1 MQKQNPKLEIPFTYI
16 RNKIRKYSTEDLLR
30 YCYLHIDSN
39 KDQIFPIWI
48 IFTLMK
54 WSYQHGGYNSSLQR
68 LDQANFDKLYNLIY
82 EFNNEHITNFLKLK
96 VDRGF
101 YILYS
106 QQFYLQKTVHKE
118 VFATQLK
125 IYNSIKGKYDIEK
138 SFEEKTGLTIYDF
151 IFLQQIVWLFT
162 NVDNSSSTFKY
173 FGHLTQDFI
182 NVAIEMTS
190 QEKVKNFLKLTVLNP
205 GDTKET
211 IQNFKRSIN
220 RTDLQSLETTFFTM
234 YPFQV
239 FNNQIK
245 VIHKSVYN
253 HFVNYYIYDFLKSR
267 DEQFTTEFGNRFEKY
282 IEFGL
287 KEIHIKYNDENT
299 LRKILPK
306 NSNVV
311 DFNVPDSN
319 IYLECKAIE
328 IQAYTSVNPTDE
340 LLYNSLKDSLLKAYF
355 KQMINVAKT
364 LTPDEE
370 NWGIILTYKEL
381 FWSNFSNLFELGKD
395 KFPNSVDSKYLP
407 PENVFIM
414 DIYTWD
420 KIIQIIKD
428 KKATLIE
435 ILQLAKSN
443 NSNPQTSKQLF
454 HMHLDAY
461 NLEKISL
468 SYLDSEIE
476 QLKIKSK

>member
-1 MQKQNPKLEIPFTYI
+1 MEIPFTYI

-30 YCYLHIDSN
+30 YCYSYIETK
-39 KDQIFPIWI
+39 KDQVFPIWT

-54 WSYQHGGYNSSLQR
+54 WSYQHGGYNTNLKK
-68 LDQANFDKLYNLIY
+68 LDQENFSILYNLIY
-82 EFNNEHITNFLKLK
+82 DFNNNHITNFLKLK
-96 VDRGF
+96 IDRGF
-101 YILYS
+101 HILYS
-106 QQFYLQKTVHKE
+106 QQFYLQKTVYKE

-125 IYNSIKGKYDIEK
+125 IYDSINGKYDINK

-151 IFLQQIVWLFT
+151 IFIQQIVWLFT
-162 NVDNSSSTFKY
+162 NVNNSTSSFKY
-173 FGHLTQDFI
+173 FGYLSQDFI
-182 NVAIEMTS
+182 NVASEMTS
-190 QEKVKNFLKLTVLNP
+190 IEKVENFLKLSVLNHENA
-205 GDTKET
+205 KER

-220 RTDLQSLETTFFTM
+220 RTDLQSLETTFFTI

-239 FNNQIK
+239 FDNQIK

-253 HFVNYYIYDFLKSR
+253 HFVNYYIYDFLKSS
-267 DEQFTTEFGNRFEKY
+267 DEKFTTEFGYRFEKY

-287 KEIHIKYNDENT
+287 KEISVKYHDENK
-299 LRKILPK
+299 LKKILPK

-311 DFNVPDSN
+311 DFCLSDSN
-319 IYLECKAIE
+319 IYIECKAIE
-328 IQAYTSVNPTDE
+328 IQAYTSINPTDE
-340 LLYNSLKDSLLKAYF
+340 LLYNSLKDSILKAYF
-355 KQMINVAKT
+355 TQMINVTKT
-364 LTPDEE
+364 LTPNEE

-381 FWSNFSNLFELGKD
+381 FWSNFTNLFELGKD
-395 KFPNSVDSKYLP
+395 KFQNSIDSKYLP
-407 PENVFIM
+407 PENVFIL

-454 HMHLDAY
+454 HMHLDIY
-461 NLEKISL
+461 NLEKFSL
-468 SYLDSEIE
+468 SYLDFEIE
-476 QLKIKSK
+476 QLKIGNK